1 MPVRILVAYASR
13 KGSTAEIAQTIGR
26 ELILK
31 GFAVDVSQMKS
42 VASFAGYYVVVLGEP
57 VVHRK
62 NNR

>member
-42 VASFAGYYVVVLGEP
+42 VASLAGYYVVVLGAL